1 VANRCNLIA
10 SLETG
15 AGLSSEMLREG
26 TWETSQ
32 NNASSADKLF

>member
-1 VANRCNLIA
+1 
-10 SLETG
+10 
-15 AGLSSEMLREG
+15 MLREG